1 MCKYFF
7 QKTPSCSILM
17 FVTPRDA
24 SILKGLSVRAS
35 NMYQRHVPKK
45 KLDINMINILSSE
58 RDLEKVLREFK
69 ESTQLAPGCEG
80 NQKLLQR
87 RNGISISSWRYK
99 LMTKMRKDH
108 FCQRNDL
115 RTKLERK
122 NTENQRCARND
133 AFKYVHT
140 HRGHR
145 GDSGL
150 IGLSREMGLEE
161 AEIYGTISVGLIQR
175 EKCCVLPTQHFKR
188 VRERGY
194 WTHLGW
200 VWTF

>member
-1 MCKYFF
+1 
-7 QKTPSCSILM
+7 M

-87 RNGISISSWRYK
+87 RNGISISS
-99 LMTKMRKDH
+99 
-108 FCQRNDL
+108 
-115 RTKLERK
+115 
-122 NTENQRCARND
+122 
-133 AFKYVHT
+133 
-140 HRGHR
+140 
-145 GDSGL
+145 
-150 IGLSREMGLEE
+150 
-161 AEIYGTISVGLIQR
+161 
-175 EKCCVLPTQHFKR
+175 
-188 VRERGY
+188 
-194 WTHLGW
+194 
-200 VWTF
+200 